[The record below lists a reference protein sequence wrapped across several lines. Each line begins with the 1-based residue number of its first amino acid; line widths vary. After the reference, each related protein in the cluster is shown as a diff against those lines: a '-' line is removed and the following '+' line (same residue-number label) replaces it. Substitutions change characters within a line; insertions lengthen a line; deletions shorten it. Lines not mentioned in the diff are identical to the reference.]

1 MNLIGVKSF
10 NQSNILKLKIKKK
23 LKKIRDQDNGENNNT
38 GDPSGGGRSRI
49 KNQLSKFLILI
60 R

>member
-49 KNQLSKFLILI
+49 KNQLQNF
-60 R
+60 